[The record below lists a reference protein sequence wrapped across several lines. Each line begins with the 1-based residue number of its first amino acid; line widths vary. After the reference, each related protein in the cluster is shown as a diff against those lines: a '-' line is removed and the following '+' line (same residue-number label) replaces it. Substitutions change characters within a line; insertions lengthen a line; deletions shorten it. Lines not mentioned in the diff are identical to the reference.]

1 MRFVDLCVLISIHNK
16 CIKINC
22 RVRSNLHK
30 VPKKQIYKSCII
42 YKNVHIYRNNAGDT
56 AGPTGRKTGGGKECS
71 MHKIMNIMQ
80 NGAKKTSP
88 APP

>member
-1 MRFVDLCVLISIHNK
+1 M
-16 CIKINC
+16 
-22 RVRSNLHK
+22 
-30 VPKKQIYKSCII
+30 
-42 YKNVHIYRNNAGDT
+42 YKNVHIYRNNAGDA
-56 AGPTGRKTGGGKECS
+56 AGAAGLETGGGKECS